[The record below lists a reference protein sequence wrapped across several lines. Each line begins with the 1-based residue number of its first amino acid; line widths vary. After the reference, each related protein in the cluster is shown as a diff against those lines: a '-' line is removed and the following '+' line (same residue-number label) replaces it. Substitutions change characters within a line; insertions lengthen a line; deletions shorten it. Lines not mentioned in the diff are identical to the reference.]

1 METSGK
7 RYLVGSIHHIS
18 NRRQAVNWIGPIEE
32 FLTEYAG
39 KDPDGVALCKHRETV
54 IRATRVMLSI
64 NGILEDRTDQERI
77 AELTRVVN
85 NYADANDDPSVFRAR
100 DQRLLTPEILLRLSA
115 FLGDVGMCEM
125 ALEEGADINATGFA
139 SMSGV
144 HWAAACDRVE
154 VLKFLISRGARLDVA
169 NECSLDVL
177 DLAASNRA
185 GRACEFLKGL
195 GFVTPGRV
203 FREMLQRWGL
213 T

>member
-18 NRRQAVNWIGPIEE
+18 NRRHAINWIGPIGE
-32 FLTEYAG
+32 FLREYAG
-39 KDPDGVALCKHRETV
+39 KVPDGVALCKDSETV

-64 NGILEDRTDQERI
+64 SGILEDRTDQDRI
-77 AELTRVVN
+77 AALTQLVKD
-85 NYADANDDPSVFRAR
+85 YGDANDEPSVFRAR
-100 DQRLLTPEILLRLSA
+100 DKRLLTPEILLRLSA
-115 FLGDVGMCEM
+115 FLGDVRMCEM

-154 VLKFLISRGARLDVA
+154 VLKVLIARGARLDVA

-185 GRACEFLKGL
+185 VRACDFLKGL